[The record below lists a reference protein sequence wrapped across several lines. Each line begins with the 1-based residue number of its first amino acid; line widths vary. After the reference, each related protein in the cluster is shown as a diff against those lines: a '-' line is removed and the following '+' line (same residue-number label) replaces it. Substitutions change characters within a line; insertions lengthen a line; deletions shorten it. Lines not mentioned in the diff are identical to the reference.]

1 MQHASNWVA
10 VAIRLQIVLNAGKFD
25 FVFLPILRLLAMKVE
40 SQMLQLPLQLHNNKN
55 NNNNGELLGEE
66 YYIEMRA
73 SRTIKTA
80 KQQRQKVAARVAK
93 VLLLFNQILQ
103 QVESNIECL

>member
-25 FVFLPILRLLAMKVE
+25 LPASPPFFVFLPILRLLAMKVE

-55 NNNNGELLGEE
+55 NNNNGELLCEE

-73 SRTIKTA
+73 SRTNNQNRQTTTA
-80 KQQRQKVAARVAK
+80 KSACASCKTFTFV
-93 VLLLFNQILQ
+93 
-103 QVESNIECL
+103 